1 VLQRT
6 QLCLLLKTS
15 FHSVVQTGL
24 KLLILLSLSPV
35 CGVTSGGTPMPQ
47 VLEYSG
53 SGCHPLSKRLW
64 MLLRASASLG
74 THEYFIKYEGLQEAF
89 MGS

>member
-1 VLQRT
+1 MFYGSLSLETELTDSAIVYDQ
-6 QLCLLLKTS
+6 KTPE
-15 FHSVVQTGL
+15 
-24 KLLILLSLSPV
+24 ILLSLSPV